1 MAGGTTSQQA
11 GRVGP
16 AEQVAALSGLAS
28 VVLLLVGDAIG
39 DVSGDGIDPSWPS
52 RELVQA
58 LQQHA
63 GTMGIGA
70 ALVALA
76 AVLAVVFLGTLWD
89 RFRRGSEGLAVV
101 AVAGGLLFAIQ
112 ILGLAAQDIG
122 LAGVEGVQDA
132 TTARALMAADH
143 SGARLLAVP
152 PLVLAGA
159 SLVAAIRYGLF
170 PRWFRWFNVALMVVL
185 ALSLFPIGPTGLMAV
200 LGISWFFVASLS
212 FAAEDTEDLPGTEG
226 AAR

>member
-1 MAGGTTSQQA
+1 MAGGTASRHA
-11 GRVGP
+11 ERLGP
-16 AEQVAALSGLAS
+16 ADQVAALSGLAS

-52 RELVQA
+52 RELVEA
-58 LQQHA
+58 LQPHA
-63 GTMGIGA
+63 GAMGAGA

-76 AVLAVVFLGTLWD
+76 AVLAVVFLGTLWA

-112 ILGLAAQDIG
+112 ILQFAAQDIG
-122 LAGVEGVQDA
+122 LAAVEGVEDA
-132 TTARALMAADH
+132 ATARALMAADY
-143 SGARLLAVP
+143 SSARLLAVP

-159 SLVAAIRYGLF
+159 SLVAGTRYGLF

-185 ALSLFPIGPTGLMAV
+185 ALSLFPVGPTGLIAV
-200 LGISWFFVASLS
+200 LGTSWFLVASLS
-212 FAAEDTEDLPGTEG
+212 FAADEPDALPGT
-226 AAR
+226 R